1 MQDLQLWRLV
11 RGLVVQEVLDLID
24 KLRTTVAEE
33 LQIVLYLVRSL
44 EEFHD
49 GIVKEMQE
57 DDGSSTARL
66 SPGPLTPIA
75 L

>member
-11 RGLVVQEVLDLID
+11 RGLVIQEVFDLID
-24 KLRTTVAEE
+24 KLMTTAAEE

-66 SPGPLTPIA
+66 SLGPLTPIA